1 MFLGIRMRN
10 LEYYILNK
18 EFKKH
23 KKTAIFIIVFTLW
36 TGNIKTCGVLKSRRF
51 LFFTVTSR
59 ENGSPVFS
67 IIYGFPL
74 SRE

>member
-23 KKTAIFIIVFTLW
+23 KKTAIEIAVF
-36 TGNIKTCGVLKSRRF
+36 F
-51 LFFTVTSR
+51 DLF
-59 ENGSPVFS
+59 N
-67 IIYGFPL
+67 
-74 SRE
+74 